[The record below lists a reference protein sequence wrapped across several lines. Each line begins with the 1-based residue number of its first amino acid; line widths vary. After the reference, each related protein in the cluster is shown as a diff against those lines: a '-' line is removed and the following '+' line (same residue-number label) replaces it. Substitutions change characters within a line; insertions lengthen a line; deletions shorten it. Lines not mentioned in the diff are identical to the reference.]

1 MYAGPD
7 KLPRYI
13 NFTCIK
19 VRISKTHFSDICESD
34 SCQDES
40 NDAVETMSAKLR
52 NKLQEAKRNF
62 DSNARKSLDFNQK
75 AAGKTDSE
83 QNEAVKKDEAE
94 RVADLLRQNNV
105 ISVVKF

>member
-1 MYAGPD
+1 
-7 KLPRYI
+7 
-13 NFTCIK
+13 
-19 VRISKTHFSDICESD
+19 
-34 SCQDES
+34 
-40 NDAVETMSAKLR
+40 MSAKLR

-105 ISVVKF
+105 ISVVKFLH